1 MKRCLISLIIR
12 EMQTNAIMVY
22 HVTHTRKDKM
32 KKTGNTK
39 CCQGLEQTE
48 LSCSN
53 TERRNWFSNFGNYL
67 AISTKAEHG
76 HISNVIL

>member
-53 TERRNWFSNFGNYL
+53 TERRN
-67 AISTKAEHG
+67 
-76 HISNVIL
+76 